1 MSQFSSLQRINQ
13 GLLVLATGLRP
24 VVAQAMEA
32 VHGAGWRQ
40 YASTA
45 RGSDPDADLDAYALL
60 KTMLDNWQT
69 VFRMGLKPADRT
81 NVSLALTARNEAA
94 HATGDVPAADAV
106 SYLNAFQY
114 VAKAV
119 GAKAALPG
127 LEALL
132 KDQLDSLGSAAPAA
146 APPAKVEA
154 PVALPPATLDL
165 GDTGSDRYK
174 WKPWREVAP
183 PHADVTSARFVE
195 AEFAAD
201 LSTVSRGQA
210 HPTYQDPREFFRI
223 TYLTGGLCSVL
234 QGAIRRLS
242 AQGGDPVVGLQTAF
256 GGGKTHTMLA
266 LYHLA
271 SAPDAR
277 ALQGV
282 ARLLDDEGVDT
293 LRLKTPPIVFVG
305 TAKGPDLPLHSEGG
319 RAVHTLWGYIAWRL
333 AGWDGYE
340 RVRAAD
346 EARTNPGS
354 EVLVDLLRLGA
365 PCLILLDE
373 VVAYA
378 RQLSGV
384 QFDAF
389 LTFFQSLTEAAKAV
403 PGALVV
409 GSLPESAIE
418 AGGEQGAAAL
428 DRLTKIFGRVQSA
441 WAAAQG
447 NETYEIIRRRLFEP
461 LDEDAERA
469 REQAVKAYLSYYRAN
484 PGEFPAEA
492 RERAFE
498 DAMRASWPVH
508 PELFRILQTDWGALP
523 KFQRTRGVLKMMA
536 QVVFRLWRDGS
547 DTPMIMPGYVPLGD
561 DKVRVN
567 VLEPLEPQ
575 YAAVIDREVAGDL
588 SRPAAIEA
596 RSPNLSSKRAATRAA
611 TALFMATAPHGA
623 RNPGVEMA
631 RLRLGCAV
639 PGDQPSLFG
648 DAVRRMQESSA
659 FLYAEGDRYWFS
671 TQVTLNQE
679 ADNRGQALTEDAIES
694 EITAMLR
701 AEADVRVMGGWHRVY
716 ADADNSIED
725 AHETA
730 LVILRPAAL
739 HMARSDGQTA
749 AMVDAADILERRGA
763 GQRQFRNRLVFLA
776 PDLTAITDLR
786 TNVRRKL
793 AWQSIV
799 NDAAG
804 SLQLTPVQAS
814 DAANK
819 LAEART
825 AAERALRNCW
835 KHLLWPVTPDN
846 NDSADAARGFT
857 ITGVTLANRANAPL
871 PQAAWDKARPDGV
884 VAERL
889 GAAIL
894 VADLQKVWPAGENH
908 LSIRRLRDWY
918 AQFPYMTRLRDSV
931 VLADAIQALV
941 GRIGA
946 SHAYA
951 AGPAGAEG
959 FPGLSLDKP
968 VTVSLD
974 SDAVLVIRTAA
985 AAQLDRRADDTQQA
999 GGGADTS
1006 GGIDGSN
1013 TTGDFPQPPTAE
1025 VRRATRFHAT
1035 VELDASRPGPM
1046 VSQIAQ
1052 AILAELARGPGAR
1065 VRVRLD
1071 IEAEDAAGFTPDVI
1085 EIINDNARTLKID
1098 SFAFEKD

>member
-32 VHGAGWRQ
+32 AHGAGWRQ
-40 YASTA
+40 LASTA

-94 HATGDVPAADAV
+94 HATADIPAADAV

-114 VAKAV
+114 IAKAV

-132 KDQLDSLGSAAPAA
+132 KDQLDSLGSAAPVAA
-146 APPAKVEA
+146 AAVKTDAA
-154 PVALPPATLDL
+154 PVALPAATLDL

-210 HPTYQDPREFFRI
+210 HETYQDPREFFRI
-223 TYLTGGLCSVL
+223 TYLTGGLSSVL

-242 AQGGDPVVGLQTAF
+242 SQGGDPVVGLQTAF

-293 LRLKTPPIVFVG
+293 LRIKTPPIVFVG
-305 TAKGPDLPLHSEGG
+305 TAKGPDLPLYSESG
-319 RAVHTLWGYIAWRL
+319 RSIHTLWGYIAFRL

-354 EVLVDLLRLGA
+354 EVLVDLLRIGA

-389 LTFFQSLTEAAKAV
+389 LTFFQSLTEAAKVV

-428 DRLTKIFGRVQSA
+428 DRLTKIFGRIQSA

-461 LDEDAERA
+461 LDEDAEKA
-469 REQAVKAYLSYYRAN
+469 RDQAVKAYLSYYRAN

-547 DTPMIMPGYVPLGD
+547 DTPMIMPGYVPLSD

-575 YAAVIDREVAGDL
+575 YAAVIDREVSGDL

-596 RSPNLSSKRAATRAA
+596 RSPNLASKRAAT
-611 TALFMATAPHGA
+611 TLFMATAPHGA

-631 RLRLGCAV
+631 RIRLGCAI

-679 ADNRGQALTEDAIES
+679 ADNRGQSLSEDAIET

-725 AHETA
+725 AHATA
-730 LVILRPAAL
+730 LVLLRPAAL
-739 HMARSDGQTA
+739 HMARSDGETA
-749 AMVDAADILERRGA
+749 AMGDAADILERRGA

-846 NDSADAARGFT
+846 NHPADAARGFT
-857 ITGVTLANRANAPL
+857 ITGVSLANRANAPL

-894 VADLQKVWPAGENH
+894 VADLQKVWPAGESH

-918 AQFPYMTRLRDSV
+918 AQFPYLTRLRDSV
-931 VLADAIQALV
+931 VLADAVQALV
-941 GRIGA
+941 GQIGA
-946 SHAYA
+946 NYAYA
-951 AGPAGAEG
+951 SGPLGSDG
-959 FPGLSLDKP
+959 YPGLSLDKS

-974 SDAVLVIRTAA
+974 SDAVLVTRAA
-985 AAQLDRRADDTQQA
+985 AAVQLDRHAYDSQQGNGNAGPSVDT
-999 GGGADTS
+999 GS
-1006 GGIDGSN
+1006 GDPTN
-1013 TTGDFPQPPTAE
+1013 DFPQEPAAKTGPP
-1025 VRRATRFHAT
+1025 TRFHAT

-1052 AILAELARGPGAR
+1052 AILAELARGVGGR

-1071 IEAEDAAGFTPDVI
+1071 IEAEDAAGFAPDVV
-1085 EIINDNARTLKID
+1085 EIVNDNARTLKID
-1098 SFAFEKD
+1098 RFAFEQD

>member
-1 MSQFSSLQRINQ
+1 MSQFSSLQRVNQ
-13 GLLVLATGLRP
+13 GLLILATALRP
-24 VVAQAMEA
+24 IVAKAMET
-32 VHGAGWRQ
+32 VHGAEWRQ
-40 YASTA
+40 FASTA
-45 RGSDPDADLDAYALL
+45 RGSDPDAELDAYALL

-69 VFRMGLKPADRT
+69 VFRMGLKPSDRT

-94 HATGDVPAADAV
+94 HATGDIPAADAV
-106 SYLNAFQY
+106 SYLNAFKY
-114 VAKAV
+114 VARAV
-119 GAKAALPG
+119 GAKQALPG

-132 KDQLDSLGSAAPAA
+132 SDQMSSLGAAAPAA
-146 APPAKVEA
+146 STAQPKAEA
-154 PVALPPATLDL
+154 TAVALPAATLDL
-165 GDTGSDRYK
+165 GDTGSDRYR

-201 LSTVSRGQA
+201 LSTVARGQA
-210 HPTYQDPREFFRI
+210 HETYQDPREFFRI

-234 QGAIRRLS
+234 RGAIRRLS
-242 AQGGDPVVGLQTAF
+242 GQGGDPVIGLQTAF

-271 SAPDAR
+271 SAADAR
-277 ALQGV
+277 ALQGI
-282 ARLLDDEGVDT
+282 APLLADEGVET

-305 TAKGPDLPLHSEGG
+305 TAKGPDLPLHTEGA
-319 RAVHTLWGYIAWRL
+319 RSINTLWGYIAWRL

-354 EVLVDLLRLGA
+354 EILVDLLRQGA

-378 RQLSGV
+378 RQLEGV
-384 QFDAF
+384 AFDSF
-389 LTFFQSLTEAAKAV
+389 LTFFQSLTEAAKVV

-418 AGGEQGAAAL
+418 AGGVQGEAAL

-461 LDEDAERA
+461 FDEEAEKA
-469 REQAVKAYLSYYRAN
+469 RDQAVKAYLSYYRAN
-484 PGEFPAEA
+484 PGEFPTEA
-492 RERAFE
+492 RERTFE

-508 PELFRILQTDWGALP
+508 PELFRILQNDWGALAR
-523 KFQRTRGVLKMMA
+523 FQRTRGVLKMMA

-547 DTPMIMPGYVPLGD
+547 DTPMIMPGHVPLGD

-575 YAAVIDREVAGDL
+575 YAAVLDREVVGDL

-596 RSPNLSSKRAATRAA
+596 RSPNLASKRAATRAA

-623 RNPGVEMA
+623 RNPGLEMA

-648 DAVRRMQESSA
+648 DAIRRMQESSA

-679 ADNRGQALTEDAIES
+679 ADNRGQTLGEDAIDA
-694 EITAMLR
+694 EITTMLR
-701 AEADVRVMGGWHRVY
+701 AEADFRVMGGWHRVY
-716 ADADNSIED
+716 ADADNTIED

-730 LVILRPAAL
+730 LVLLRPAAL
-739 HMARSDGQTA
+739 HTSRAEGATA
-749 AMVDAADILERRGA
+749 AVGEATDILERRGS
-763 GQRQFRNRLVFLA
+763 GQRQYRNRLVFLA

-786 TNVRRKL
+786 TNVRRKI
-793 AWQSIV
+793 AWGSIV
-799 NDAAG
+799 DDAAG
-804 SLQLTPVQAS
+804 SLQLTPIQAT

-835 KHLLWPVTPDN
+835 KHLLWPVTPD
-846 NDSADAARGFT
+846 DPHSPDAARGFT
-857 ITGVTLANRANAPL
+857 ITGVTLANRANVPL

-884 VAERL
+884 VTDKL
-889 GAAIL
+889 GVPIL
-894 VADLQKVWPAGENH
+894 AADLKKVWPEGESH

-918 AQFPYMTRLRDSV
+918 AQYPYMTRLRDSV
-931 VLADAIQALV
+931 VLADAIQTLV
-941 GRIGA
+941 GQIGSA
-946 SHAYA
+946 FGYA
-951 AGPAGAEG
+951 TGPLSPEG
-959 FPGLSLDKP
+959 YPGLSLDKP
-968 VTVSLD
+968 VSVSLD
-974 SDAVLVIRTAA
+974 GEAVLVTRAA
-985 AAQLDRRADDTQQA
+985 AEAQLDSARPASSGHPVEPIPPDADQPGDRS
-999 GGGADTS
+999 GGAPGTE
-1006 GGIDGSN
+1006 GS
-1013 TTGDFPQPPTAE
+1013 
-1025 VRRATRFHAT
+1025 RRPTRFHAT
-1035 VELDASRPGPM
+1035 VELDPTRPGPM

-1052 AILAELARGPGAR
+1052 SIVAEL
-1065 VRVRLD
+1065 VRSAGSKVRLRLD
-1071 IEAEDAAGFTPDVI
+1071 IEGEAPSGYADDVVSVVT
-1085 EIINDNARTLKID
+1085 DNATTLRI
-1098 SFAFEKD
+1098 SGAAFEDE